1 MPMGAPKPEKS
12 WNSHS
17 NHFAAGRHLLAA
29 SAWSG
34 VYCEGGSARLNGP
47 HSESATDDVGLVD
60 RFLRGRS
67 EDAFRALY
75 RAHTPALYALA
86 LRLTGGDRGEADDL
100 VQESWVRAL
109 TALRSFRGQSAL
121 RSWLCGVL
129 VNVRRGRIRA
139 DWRIVDAPDVEP
151 LAESTCRDDAI
162 DLERAIGALPEGAR
176 DVYVLHDVHGYTH
189 REIADLL
196 GIAEG
201 TAKSQLNRARFLLRI
216 SLP

>member
-1 MPMGAPKPEKS
+1 MDGWVVPECGDVE
-12 WNSHS
+12 
-17 NHFAAGRHLLAA
+17 ADTTILAIF
-29 SAWSG
+29 
-34 VYCEGGSARLNGP
+34 RLRT
-47 HSESATDDVGLVD
+47 EVLTDVTDDLALVE
-60 RFLRGRS
+60 RFLRGRG

-86 LRLTGGDRGEADDL
+86 VRLAGGDRADAEDL

-109 TALRSFRGQSAL
+109 TALRTFRAQSAL

-129 VNVRRGRIRA
+129 VNVHRGRIRA

-151 LAESTCRDDAI
+151 LADTTGRDDAI
-162 DLERAIGALPEGAR
+162 DLERAIAALPEGAR

-189 REIADLL
+189 REIAELM
-196 GIAEG
+196 GIVEG
-201 TAKSQLNRARFLLRI
+201 TSKSQLNRARSLLRS